1 MVIFGAKKKIKEL
14 ENKLDIQSAELKEA
28 KEELSKT
35 NQFLKELATKFD
47 ELKDT
52 VDNLSDSGDTSKSA
66 QQLLREYFF
75 GEEDKK

>member
-1 MVIFGAKKKIKEL
+1 MVIFGTKKKIKEL
-14 ENKLDIQSAELKEA
+14 ENKLEIQSAELKEA

-35 NQFLKELATKFD
+35 NQFLKDLATKFD

-66 QQLLREYFF
+66 QQLLREYFY
-75 GEEDKK
+75 GEDKK